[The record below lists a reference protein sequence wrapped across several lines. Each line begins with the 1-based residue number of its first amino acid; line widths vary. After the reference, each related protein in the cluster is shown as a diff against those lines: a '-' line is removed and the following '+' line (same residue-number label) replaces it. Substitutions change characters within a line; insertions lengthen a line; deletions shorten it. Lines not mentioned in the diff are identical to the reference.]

1 MKNVDESEAARAE
14 YSNITL
20 PTQEEE
26 RRKDEIQI
34 ESGFIEEMFSKFG
47 KRNSQD
53 FISLNIDDYQANLA
67 KPSENTE

>member
-20 PTQEEE
+20 PTLEEE

-34 ESGFIEEMFSKFG
+34 ESGFITEMFGNLGKKNSK
-47 KRNSQD
+47 D
-53 FISLNIDDYQANLA
+53 LIPLNINDYQANLA
-67 KPSENTE
+67 KPTENTE

>member
-34 ESGFIEEMFSKFG
+34 ESGFIEEMFSKLG
-47 KRNSQD
+47 ERNSQD
-53 FISLNIDDYQANLA
+53 FISLNINDYQANQA

>member
-20 PTQEEE
+20 PTQEE
-26 RRKDEIQI
+26 IQI
-34 ESGFIEEMFSKFG
+34 ESGFIEEMFSKLG
-47 KRNSQD
+47 ERNSQD
-53 FISLNIDDYQANLA
+53 FISLNINDYQANLA